1 MEEFRRGWAA
11 ALGCLIGHVVGL
23 HTLPPYTI
31 GLFIGP
37 LQDAFGWS
45 RTSISLGITILTI
58 GLAIG
63 APVVGLL
70 VDRVGERTLIA
81 VGMLVLAI
89 GYASL
94 STMTGSLAV
103 FWTTMALMALLGA
116 GCSPVTLSR
125 ILVFIFDRNR
135 GMALGV
141 TLVGTGLTGTLAP
154 IVLGPVIAEYGW
166 RAGYQVLSLIMAVS
180 LPIVLG
186 LLVLNGVGKARPK
199 VSPDA
204 GRSPPPRL
212 GEIARQPLFLRL
224 AAVFF
229 CIAIATGG
237 AVVHFVP
244 MLVDAGYPAQTAA
257 QMASL
262 LGLSLVTGR
271 LLTGI
276 AMDYVFAPR
285 LAVVLMAISA
295 GGFVALGL
303 GDSALLPYVAVFVGM
318 SLGAEIDLIVFLAS
332 RYFAPQHF
340 GRTFGLLY
348 STFLVGVA
356 LSPPVYALL
365 HEAEGSYDPGF
376 LWAAGFLALS
386 AMLFLTLPRF
396 PTTPEP

>member
-1 MEEFRRGWAA
+1 
-11 ALGCLIGHVVGL
+11 
-23 HTLPPYTI
+23 
-31 GLFIGP
+31 
-37 LQDAFGWS
+37 
-45 RTSISLGITILTI
+45 
-58 GLAIG
+58 
-63 APVVGLL
+63 
-70 VDRVGERTLIA
+70 
-81 VGMLVLAI
+81 
-89 GYASL
+89 
-94 STMTGSLAV
+94 
-103 FWTTMALMALLGA
+103 
-116 GCSPVTLSR
+116 
-125 ILVFIFDRNR
+125 
-135 GMALGV
+135 
-141 TLVGTGLTGTLAP
+141 LAP

-166 RAGYQVLSLIMAVS
+166 RAGYQVLSLIMVVC

-186 LLVLNGVGKARPK
+186 LLILNGVGKARPK

-212 GEIARQPLFLRL
+212 AEIACQQLFLRL

-303 GDSALLPYVAVFVGM
+303 AYLPLLPY
-318 SLGAEIDLIVFLAS
+318 
-332 RYFAPQHF
+332 
-340 GRTFGLLY
+340 
-348 STFLVGVA
+348 
-356 LSPPVYALL
+356 
-365 HEAEGSYDPGF
+365 
-376 LWAAGFLALS
+376 
-386 AMLFLTLPRF
+386 F
-396 PTTPEP
+396 PL